1 MKYLLFDISIL
12 IPISLKIKENFL
24 HYDILV
30 IIAVEEGHMTLNR
43 IRDLRQDADLNQT
56 EIAKILG
63 TSQTVYSR
71 YECGK
76 LDLPLRHL
84 VTLCKFYKVS
94 ADYILGFTNDPNPAK
109 LKYK

>member
-1 MKYLLFDISIL
+1 
-12 IPISLKIKENFL
+12 
-24 HYDILV
+24 
-30 IIAVEEGHMTLNR
+30 MTLNR
-43 IRDLRQDADLNQT
+43 IRDLRQEADLNQT
-56 EIAKILG
+56 EVAKILG

-84 VTLCKFYKVS
+84 VALSKFYKVS

-109 LKYK
+109 LKFK